1 MKNIHNTNLDLNLVP
16 IFDAIYREKSVGK
29 AAEQLGLSQ
38 SNMSHALRRLRDFF
52 EDPLFIKTGDGMRPT
67 PKAEDLSQSMLEIVK
82 LIQNDLL
89 TASSFNPKKSTRTFN
104 LCMTDMGELVFLP
117 PLISKLRKDAPQCS
131 IRSMQLRPKNI
142 PEALESGEIDLA
154 IGSILA
160 MPEGLFQQQ
169 LFTHPFV
176 TIVSTKNKLIGETM
190 TVEQFFEMEHISV
203 ALTERVDGYYDS
215 SIDEYAQKRKIFL
228 TTPHF
233 LTVPLIIEKNPFL
246 ISTVPR
252 ELGAIFSSYKTIR
265 VIPTPIPIPRV
276 VLRQH
281 WHPRFHHDEAN
292 TWLRNLVK
300 DTFDGY
306 PE

>member
-1 MKNIHNTNLDLNLVP
+1 MKNVHNTNLDLNLVP

-38 SNMSHALRRLRDFF
+38 SNMSHSLRRLRDFF

-67 PKAEDLSQSMLEIVK
+67 PKAEDLSQTMLEIVK
-82 LIQNDLL
+82 LIQKDLL
-89 TASSFNPKKSTRTFN
+89 TASSFDPKKSHRIFN

-117 PLISKLRKDAPQCS
+117 PLISKLRQEAPYCA

-142 PEALESGEIDLA
+142 PDALESGEIDLA

-176 TIVSTKNKLIGETM
+176 TIVSTKNKSIGKSM
-190 TVEQFFEMEHISV
+190 TVEQFFDMEHISV
-203 ALTERVDGYYDS
+203 ALAEKVDGYYDS
-215 SIDEYAQKRKIFL
+215 AIDELSRKRKIFL

-246 ISTVPR
+246 IATVPR
-252 ELGAIFSSYKTIR
+252 ELGTIFSSYKTIR
-265 VIPTPIPIPRV
+265 VIPTPIQVPRV
-276 VLRQH
+276 ALRQH

-292 TWLRNLVK
+292 TWLRKLVK
-300 DTFDGY
+300 DTFVGY